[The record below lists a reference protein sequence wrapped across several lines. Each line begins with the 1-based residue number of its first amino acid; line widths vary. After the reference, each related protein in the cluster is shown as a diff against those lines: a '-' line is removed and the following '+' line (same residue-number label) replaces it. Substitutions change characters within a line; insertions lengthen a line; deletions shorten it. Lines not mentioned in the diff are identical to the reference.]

1 MGDVMMSFTTMRL
14 GCKSEAATFVTKSR
28 SVTIPVGFPCSRTT
42 RLPMSRSRM
51 IFAASEAVV
60 SAGIAMG
67 VVVMISTTGMRAR
80 MATVSMRPQAI
91 KGLAPG
97 GDKAHNHADN
107 VKARALVAEA
117 NGIPRPGGR
126 TRRPHR
132 ARGARGARDAARE
145 ARLRGPS
152 TLRGEVRRVR
162 DLGHPPRRRTP
173 RVHRIPAAVLPARQI
188 DREGGGR
195 RRGGSPLPAA
205 STGRNRP
212 YHRRGQHPDAPAA

>member
-60 SAGIAMG
+60 SAGIVMG

-117 NGIPRPGGR
+117 NGIRGPGGR
-126 TRRPHR
+126 ARRPHR
-132 ARGARGARDAARE
+132 ARGARGVRDATRE
-145 ARLRGPS
+145 ARFRGAS

-162 DLGHPPRRRTP
+162 DAEHASGRRTP
-173 RVHRIPAAVLPARQI
+173 RVHRIPAAVLHAREVH
-188 DREGGGR
+188 REGRGGR
-195 RRGGSPLPAA
+195 RRGSPVPAPPA
-205 STGRNRP
+205 
-212 YHRRGQHPDAPAA
+212 RR